1 MLSILRHA
9 PRDRYH
15 HEERAQTP
23 ILFFVTILT
32 ILTPS
37 GQDREPL
44 FGTWRL
50 NFAESTFA
58 SGPPPY
64 VRVTCK
70 IDPWEDGLKVT
81 YDMVGE
87 RGGVTHWEWMGKL
100 DGKDYA
106 LQGIE
111 EVVTN
116 AYSRIADHVYEV
128 VAKMDGRITS
138 TTRIVISRDGKVMT
152 VTSTVPNAQSHRVV
166 KTAIY
171 KKR

>member
-1 MLSILRHA
+1 MYRKIGGQGGSPHVPPFAI
-9 PRDRYH
+9 
-15 HEERAQTP
+15 
-23 ILFFVTILT
+23 FFL
-32 ILTPS
+32 LALPLW
-37 GQDREPL
+37 GQDRDAL
-44 FGTWRL
+44 IGTWRL
-50 NFAESTFA
+50 DFTESTFA

-64 VRVTCK
+64 ARVTCK
-70 IDPWEDGLKVT
+70 IEPWEDGLKVT

-138 TTRIVISRDGKVMT
+138 TTRIVISPDGKVMT

-166 KTAIY
+166 NTAIY

>member
-1 MLSILRHA
+1 MLG
-9 PRDRYH
+9 
-15 HEERAQTP
+15 
-23 ILFFVTILT
+23 LT
-32 ILTPS
+32 LS
-37 GQDREPL
+37 GQSREPL
-44 FGTWRL
+44 LGTWRL

-70 IDPWEDGLKVT
+70 IDAWEDGLKVT

-87 RGGVTHWEWMGKL
+87 RGGVTHWEWTGKL

-116 AYSRIADHVYEV
+116 AYSRTSDRAYEV
-128 VAKMDGRITS
+128 VAKMDGRITG
-138 TTRIVISRDGKVMT
+138 TTRIAISTDGKAMT
-152 VTSTVPNAQSHRVV
+152 VTSTASNAQGQKVV
-166 KTAIY
+166 NTAVY